1 MNNAFNNIKNETK
14 NKKIY
19 KCVFHNPLLNN
30 DITSAIDIDNN
41 YLVYGTIMGDVNF
54 CIIDEFYFYK
64 MNNSNDSNRTNANIT
79 IDDEIKKNKN
89 DIKEIKLIKNN
100 EYITKNKFKYKSPFK
115 HIKKIN
121 KNIKIFLN
129 KEPDPE
135 ENQKTEELG
144 SDNFNDKIKTSKIF
158 KDKFINSSNKNIRIK
173 KLYHSLTENISC
185 ISLVND
191 NLNFSVG
198 DYQLIHCEKISS
210 FIGKD
215 IKNAYN
221 YKQINNYIT
230 DKEHYEFC
238 ETAQCFL
245 TKKNYLIVY
254 SFYSDFNWPL
264 KFNQVKY
271 ENKNLFNFEVIKGSI
286 YMSNYNVPFDFD
298 GDNFLYLEYLSK
310 TMRSINI
317 YSTLKG
323 QKLFQFFIKNEF
335 GHISFM
341 KLIPDD
347 CIFLCRKIYICEI
360 YKIRNNSN
368 YNNNNNNNVNNNE
381 NKDFVLLKNWVH
393 IEDKEI
399 IACNVYIIENQI
411 KEDNNETK
419 YNFNHAKIKKEREKQ
434 NNINTK
440 NEIHSLKLIEGE
452 NSYDSY
458 TASHNKILNYDKSSN
473 NFDSNTYYKNIEN
486 IIKIEKTK
494 NECIK
499 VNSNKLTNNNNIYK
513 GKNKYYIIT
522 LDIEGNFNIYYYNI
536 ERKEETKNTLFN
548 LYQIYNIEKK
558 YKDAK
563 FFSLGFPYYI
573 TMNDYYYVI
582 TTDNGIFVI
591 NNETEEN

>member
-64 MNNSNDSNRTNANIT
+64 RNNSNDSNRTNANIT

-115 HIKKIN
+115 HIKKMN

-158 KDKFINSSNKNIRIK
+158 KDKFCNSSNKNIRIK

-230 DKEHYEFC
+230 DKEHSEFC

-368 YNNNNNNNVNNNE
+368 YNNNNNNVNNNE

>member
-41 YLVYGTIMGDVNF
+41 YLAYGTIMGDVNF

-64 MNNSNDSNRTNANIT
+64 RKNSNDSNRTNANIT

-115 HIKKIN
+115 HIKKMN

-230 DKEHYEFC
+230 DKEHSEFC

-245 TKKNYLIVY
+245 TKKNYLIVF

-368 YNNNNNNNVNNNE
+368 YNNNNNNVNNNE

-499 VNSNKLTNNNNIYK
+499 VNSNKLTNNNNIYI

>member
-1 MNNAFNNIKNETK
+1 M
-14 NKKIY
+14 
-19 KCVFHNPLLNN
+19 
-30 DITSAIDIDNN
+30 
-41 YLVYGTIMGDVNF
+41 
-54 CIIDEFYFYK
+54 
-64 MNNSNDSNRTNANIT
+64 
-79 IDDEIKKNKN
+79 
-89 DIKEIKLIKNN
+89 
-100 EYITKNKFKYKSPFK
+100 TKNKFKYKSPFK
-115 HIKKIN
+115 NIKKIN
-121 KNIKIFLN
+121 KNIKIYLN
-129 KEPDPE
+129 KEPEPE

-158 KDKFINSSNKNIRIK
+158 TNKFFNSSNKNIRIK

-368 YNNNNNNNVNNNE
+368 YNNNNNVNNNE

-399 IACNVYIIENQI
+399 IACNIYIIENQI

-458 TASHNKILNYDKSSN
+458 I
-473 NFDSNTYYKNIEN
+473 
-486 IIKIEKTK
+486 
-494 NECIK
+494 
-499 VNSNKLTNNNNIYK
+499 
-513 GKNKYYIIT
+513 
-522 LDIEGNFNIYYYNI
+522 
-536 ERKEETKNTLFN
+536 
-548 LYQIYNIEKK
+548 
-558 YKDAK
+558 
-563 FFSLGFPYYI
+563 
-573 TMNDYYYVI
+573 
-582 TTDNGIFVI
+582 
-591 NNETEEN
+591 